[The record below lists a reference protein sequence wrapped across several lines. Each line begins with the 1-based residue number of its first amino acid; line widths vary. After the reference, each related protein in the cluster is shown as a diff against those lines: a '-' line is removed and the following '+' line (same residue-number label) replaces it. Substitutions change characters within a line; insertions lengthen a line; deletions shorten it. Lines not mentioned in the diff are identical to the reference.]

1 VDALFPLGNTRML
14 SRLKEPALV
23 SSMPAAAITRIAL
36 GCKSALVLAYP
47 VIAHLS
53 VILDSRPLLVA
64 ALALLIVMP
73 MLPALTRGSIA
84 AWVAVPV
91 IVTGLWWVSHST
103 HATLPLYIAP
113 ILVPGFMAGVF
124 GSSLLPGQ
132 TPLIEQMIRLME
144 PDHGDVPEATVWA
157 YARNLTRGWT
167 ILFIAISSTSL
178 ALGLLAEPDGLL
190 LAAGIE
196 PPVTVSQE
204 AWSLF
209 ANVIGYLLVA
219 AFFVIEYAYRRQRFP
234 RQPYRN
240 ILDFLLRV
248 LAAMPRLVS
257 NAAGAH
263 RTNSGR

>member
-1 VDALFPLGNTRML
+1 MFPLGNTRML
-14 SRLKEPALV
+14 SRLKEPALFG
-23 SSMPAAAITRIAL
+23 MPAAVNIKIAL
-36 GCKSALVLAYP
+36 ARFALACKSVLVLAYP
-47 VIAHLS
+47 VVAHLA

-73 MLPALTRGSIA
+73 MLPALTRGSVA
-84 AWVAVPV
+84 AWIALPAIVA
-91 IVTGLWWVSHST
+91 GLWWVSHST

-124 GSSLLPGQ
+124 GSSLLAGQ

-144 PDHGDVPEATVWA
+144 PGDHGGVPEETVWA

-167 ILFIAISSTSL
+167 LLFVTISTTSL
-178 ALGLLAEPDGLL
+178 VLGLLAEPDGLL

-209 ANVIGYLLVA
+209 ANCIGYLLVA
-219 AFFVIEYAYRRQRFP
+219 VFFVIEYAYRRQRFP

-263 RTNSGR
+263 RMR

>member
-14 SRLKEPALV
+14 SRLMEPARFG
-23 SSMPAAAITRIAL
+23 MPAAVNLTSLGRFAL

-47 VIAHLS
+47 VVAHLA

-73 MLPALTRGSIA
+73 MLPALTRGSLV
-84 AWVAVPV
+84 AWIAVPA

-124 GSSLLPGQ
+124 GSSLLAGQ
-132 TPLIEQMIRLME
+132 TPLIEQMIRIME
-144 PDHGDVPEATVWA
+144 SDHGDVPEETVWA

-167 ILFIAISSTSL
+167 ILFIAISATSL
-178 ALGLLAEPDGLL
+178 VLGLLAEPDGLL
-190 LAAGIE
+190 LAAGIQ

-204 AWSLF
+204 VWSLF
-209 ANVIGYLLVA
+209 ANLIGYLLVA

-234 RQPYRN
+234 QQPYRN
-240 ILDFLLRV
+240 LLDFLLRV

-257 NAAGAH
+257 
-263 RTNSGR
+263 GR

>member
-1 VDALFPLGNTRML
+1 MTRF
-14 SRLKEPALV
+14 
-23 SSMPAAAITRIAL
+23 AL

-47 VIAHLS
+47 VVAHLA
-53 VILDSRPLLVA
+53 VVLDSRPLLVA

-73 MLPALTRGSIA
+73 MLPALTRGSVVAWIA
-84 AWVAVPV
+84 IPV
-91 IVTGLWWVSHST
+91 IVAGLWWVSHST

-124 GSSLLPGQ
+124 GSSLLAGQ

-144 PDHGDVPEATVWA
+144 SDHVPEDAVWT

-167 ILFIAISSTSL
+167 LLFITISTTSL
-178 ALGLLAEPDGLL
+178 VLGLLAEPDGLL
-190 LAAGIE
+190 LAAGIT

-209 ANVIGYLLVA
+209 ANLIGYLLVA

-257 NAAGAH
+257 NAAGA
-263 RTNSGR
+263 RR